1 MSKKRI
7 AAIVLA
13 LSMTLSLCGCAFETS
28 VEELFTLP
36 QVPVEYG
43 GLMKELENLI
53 DDGYEYASPASGKS
67 TQSVQMVD
75 LNGDGLE
82 EAVAF
87 FRRSSDEKPLK
98 IFVFQGIEDD
108 YQLLCTM
115 ASSGSSIDSVHFED
129 LTGDGKMEIVVGWK
143 ISSDV
148 QTLAVYSVGREFISL
163 VSTPYIRFAV
173 QDIDGNGGA
182 NLLVLRTDTVPVCE
196 CYAWL
201 GDALQVTSRA
211 VLSSTA
217 AEISRGTVIAGQL
230 EGMQPALFVT
240 GVSEELS
247 AVTDILV
254 YQHTTGLSNLATD
267 SLSGKTAVVY
277 PYQQLPP
284 QDINGD
290 GVTEIPSPVVDNV
303 LHQNMVSW
311 FAYGAAGHCHQ
322 VAETY
327 HSQTQGWYFTM
338 PQSWWGHASAV
349 EQELTEGDYAVT
361 ISVNGEEA
369 VTLYKFSGDDRE
381 EQATAEGLTLISRQT
396 AANYAGKLLTA
407 RAGIT
412 PDELRHSFYLPDSV
426 WG

>member
-1 MSKKRI
+1 MKKRI
-7 AAIVLA
+7 TAAAMVFA
-13 LSMTLSLCGCAFETS
+13 LLCSLCGCAFELS
-28 VEELFTLP
+28 VEDMFTLP

-43 GLMKELENLI
+43 GLMKELEDLI
-53 DDGYEYASPASGKS
+53 NDGYEYVSPASGKS

-75 LNGDGLE
+75 LNGDGVE

-98 IFVFQGIEDD
+98 IFVFQGVEDD

-173 QDIDGNGGA
+173 QDIDNSGSG

-196 CYAWL
+196 YYEWS
-201 GDALQVTSRA
+201 GDALQVTGRA

-217 AEISRGTVIAGQL
+217 AEISRGTVIAGEL
-230 EGMQPALFVT
+230 ENKQPALFVT
-240 GVSEELS
+240 GVNEELS
-247 AVTDILV
+247 AATDILV
-254 YQHTTGLSNLATD
+254 YQRPAGLSNLATD
-267 SLSGKTAVVY
+267 SASGKTTVVY

-311 FAYGAAGHCHQ
+311 FAYGSAGRCHQ

-327 HSQTQGWYFTM
+327 HSQIQGWYFTM
-338 PQSWWGHASAV
+338 PKSWWGHASAV
-349 EQELTEGDYAVT
+349 EQELSEGDYAVT

-369 VTLYKFSGDDRE
+369 VTLYKFSGNDRE
-381 EQATAEGLTLISRQT
+381 EQLQEEGRFLISRQT
-396 AANYAGKLLTA
+396 AANYAGRLLA
-407 RAGIT
+407 EDVGIT

>member
-1 MSKKRI
+1 MLKKRTL
-7 AAIVLA
+7 AIVLA
-13 LSMTLSLCGCAFETS
+13 LSMALSLCGCAFETS

-36 QVPVEYG
+36 QVPMEYG

-53 DDGYEYASPASGKS
+53 DDGYEYVSPASGKS

-148 QTLAVYSVGREFISL
+148 QTLAVYSVGWEFISL

-173 QDIDGNGGA
+173 QDIDGRDGA
-182 NLLVLRTDTVPVCE
+182 NLLVLRTDTIPVCE
-196 CYAWL
+196 CYAWS
-201 GDALQVTSRA
+201 GEALQVTSRA
-211 VLSSTA
+211 ILSSTA

-230 EGMQPALFVT
+230 EGNQPALFIT

-254 YQHTTGLSNLATD
+254 YQRTTGLTNLATD

-311 FAYGAAGHCHQ
+311 FAYGTAGRCHQ

-327 HSQTQGWYFTM
+327 HSQIQGWYFAM
-338 PQSWWGHASAV
+338 PKSWWSRASAV
-349 EQELTEGDYAVT
+349 EQELAEGDYAVT
-361 ISVNGEEA
+361 ISVNGIET

-381 EQATAEGLTLISRQT
+381 EQATAEGSILISRQT
-396 AANYAGKLLTA
+396 AANYAGKFLTDH
-407 RAGIT
+407 AGIT
-412 PDELRHSFYLPDSV
+412 PDELRHSFYLLDSV